1 MAYQQKQNSGIL
13 FKNERKT
20 TDKHPDWN
28 GTALIDGKEYKLSAW
43 VKEGKKG
50 KYFSLSYTNT
60 KPNQST
66 PSVHTDNDDSWM

>member
-1 MAYQQKQNSGIL
+1 MAYQQKQNSGTL

-28 GTALIDGKEYKLSAW
+28 GTALIDGNEYKLSAW

-50 KYFSLSYTNT
+50 KFFSISYTSS
-60 KPNQST
+60 KPNQSN
-66 PSVHTDNDDSWM
+66 PSAHTDNDDSWM